1 MISHNS
7 SLCKQILNSLKSSE
21 YWNEKT
27 KITSQYI
34 SNLKCPV
41 CGKKDAY
48 AYKDRPFSINCNHM
62 NSCGARTKTLE
73 LFPLVKNIEKEYSPT
88 KEDPDLPAR
97 MYLNMRGLF
106 DSLKGL
112 AYKYWSKT
120 REGCGGAVMFPI
132 SGGQNKAWNGRL
144 FNPTG
149 KDKSHNVGKV
159 AGLFWKHPG
168 IEYDPHQ
175 EIFVTEGIIDALSL
189 IEMGHQAIALLM
201 AGQNPDKVDLSNF
214 LKPVF
219 AFDNNEAGH
228 KALWKWNAKYKDAP
242 AILPTYGDWNDFLLS
257 GTKDDVKNG
266 FKAKRK
272 EFEFNA
278 TLALSNSANEY
289 AYNYAEYYLRPPGL
303 FVFDKCYYHSTLT
316 SAKQPELKTQRV
328 SNFTVNVDHYQL
340 DTTNPDEPVNRYA
353 LKIKPKKGRTVSC
366 TVSAN
371 DLSSPASLTTMFL
384 QRARV
389 VWKGEKS
396 PALSLAEKITNANA
410 PVVRQLDSTGYDTE
424 SECYIFKDFMIDP
437 KGDMFLPDKKNFFKL
452 AGDSYVRPAQYP
464 NIKPYK
470 NVDPK
475 EIWNLI
481 YQAWGNR
488 GATAIAW
495 AVASFFVNQIKARI
509 GFFPFLSLYG
519 DTQTGK
525 TGLTILLNAC
535 QCLDNEG
542 LPMRRFNTDKGVI
555 RKIAQRSGLFCA
567 LLEGSRGDNKI
578 LVDDDGIL
586 TLYNVNPL
594 QVRAEKSNDIRTK
607 ETPFQSSLM
616 FVQNNEPFTTK
627 AQKER
632 VISVKFD
639 KENLTNKTLESYDK
653 IMDIP
658 ITEIAHFFPCL
669 MKHRVMIE
677 DSWYQKWREYKK
689 LLKTIGDARNT
700 ENHALVLTFHD
711 LLCDALN
718 IKHDLKVYIQDIG
731 KKKHYECSR
740 RDTSIADHF
749 FEQLGLLSSKARS
762 ECSEYDKENGVF
774 YLNLP
779 RALKSMDIENIRTAL
794 VDKLHDALKS
804 HPSFIE
810 NKKCVRLQ
818 NESEKDKN
826 GRAKQKR
833 VWVFN
838 ISKM

>member
-1 MISHNS
+1 MNYS
-7 SLCKQILNSLKSSE
+7 SLTEKILKHLKGSE
-21 YWNEKT
+21 YWTEKT
-27 KITSQYI
+27 KITSKYI
-34 SNLKCPV
+34 NNLKCPV

-48 AYKDRPFSINCNHM
+48 AYRDKPFSINCNHM

-88 KEDPDLPAR
+88 KEDPDLPAK

-106 DSLKGL
+106 ESLKGL
-112 AYKYWSKT
+112 TYKYWSKT

-168 IEYDPHQ
+168 IEYDPNQ
-175 EIFVTEGIIDALSL
+175 ETFVTEGIIDALSL
-189 IEMGHQAIALLM
+189 IEMGYQAIALLM
-201 AGQNPDKVDLSNF
+201 AGQNPHNVNLSEF

-228 KALWKWNAKYKDAP
+228 KALRKWASINKDIS
-242 AILPTYGDWNDFLLS
+242 AILPTNGDWNDFLLS
-257 GTKDDVKNG
+257 GTKSEIKKE
-266 FKAKRK
+266 FEAKRK

-278 TLALSNSANEY
+278 ALALSTSADEY
-289 AYNYAEYYLRPPGL
+289 AHIYTKYHLYPPGL
-303 FVFDKCYYHSTLT
+303 FIFKKCYYHATLT
-316 SAKQPELKTQRV
+316 NAKQPELKTQRV
-328 SNFTVNVDHYQL
+328 SNFVVSVDHYQL

-389 VWKGEKS
+389 VWKGERS
-396 PALSLAEKITNANA
+396 PALSLAEMISNANA

-424 SECYIFKDFMIDP
+424 SECYIFKNFLVDP
-437 KGDMFLPDKKNFFKL
+437 KGNMILPDKKNFFKL
-452 AGDSYVRPAQYP
+452 TGDSFVRPAQYP

-488 GATAIAW
+488 GASAIAW

-578 LVDDDGIL
+578 LVDDDAIL

-616 FVQNNEPFTTK
+616 FVQNTEPFTTK

-632 VISVKFD
+632 VISIKFN
-639 KENLTNKTLESYDK
+639 KEHLTDDTLNSYDK
-653 IMDIP
+653 LMEIP
-658 ITEIAHFFPCL
+658 ISEISYFFPYL
-669 MKHRVMIE
+669 MKHREIIE
-677 DSWYQKWREYKK
+677 NEWYEIWRQCKK
-689 LLKTIGDARNT
+689 DLKSGIGDARNT
-700 ENHALVLTFHD
+700 ENHALILCFHI
-711 LLCDALN
+711 LLCKIFN
-718 IKHDLKVYIQDIG
+718 INCNLKEYIEQIG
-731 KKKHYECSR
+731 RKKHEECSR

-749 FEQLGLLSSKARS
+749 FEQLELLNEKFLE
-762 ECSEYDKENGVF
+762 ECSEQNTSKNLF

-779 RALKSMDIENIRTAL
+779 RALKNMDKENIRVPSL
-794 VDKLHDALKS
+794 DKLHEALKR
-804 HPSFIE
+804 HPSFLE
-810 NKKCVRLQ
+810 NKKSVRLKK
-818 NESEKDKN
+818 EPDIGKN
-826 GRAKQKR
+826 GRPLSKR
-833 VWVFN
+833 VWVFDMN
-838 ISKM
+838 KM